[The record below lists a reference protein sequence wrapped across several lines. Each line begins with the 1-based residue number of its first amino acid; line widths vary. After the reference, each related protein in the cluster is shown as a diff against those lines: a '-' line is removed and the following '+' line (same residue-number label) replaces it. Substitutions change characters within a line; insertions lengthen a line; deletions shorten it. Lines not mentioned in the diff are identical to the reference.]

1 MQRSS
6 VYKKTYGTKS
16 KQQAARAAVA
26 RARATILSNRRSVA
40 PLRTGGFWGVSQ
52 RRQQELKVLDSNA
65 AGFGSACDTTGAVTL
80 INGIATGTDF
90 NARIGRKIVMKS
102 LYMRGWFRN
111 VDLTCSDSA
120 IRIVA
125 VYDAQTNGAAPTWSD
140 VFTTSDPLAH
150 INLNNRDRFKILYDK
165 STTLGGISNAA
176 TQAFST
182 SGSHGQIKKYLK
194 LNHEVIFSGTGATV
208 GSIASGSIYILT
220 LGTAAPNDG
229 GYVTISTRIRFVDA

>member
-1 MQRSS
+1 MRKT
-6 VYKKTYGTKS
+6 VTFKKFNSRKS
-16 KQQAARAAVA
+16 AAARNALNRAAAVL
-26 RARATILSNRRSVA
+26 RGRTRA
-40 PLRTGGFWGVSQ
+40 PLRTGGFFGVSQ
-52 RRQQELKVLDSNA
+52 RRQSELKVLDSNA

-90 NARIGRKIVMKS
+90 NARIGRKIIMKS
-102 LYMRGWFRN
+102 LYMRGWYRN

-120 IRIVA
+120 IRIVV
-125 VYDAQTNGAAPTWSD
+125 VYDAQTNGAAPAYTD

-150 INLNNRDRFKILYDK
+150 INLNNRDRFKVLYDK
-165 STTLGGISNAA
+165 STTLGGISTTA
-176 TQAFST
+176 TQTFST
-182 SGSHGQIKKYLK
+182 AGSHGQIKKYLK

-208 GSIASGSIYILT
+208 GSIASGSIYVLT